1 MRPPLPQ
8 ALQSPFVMLRPNNL
22 PAPELR
28 LPASLRE
35 WSLQGQVTAAV
46 SSYVQTLRSM
56 QELACKL
63 PPDLAA
69 EMQLKIEKV
78 RSNMHQE
85 LEMSK
90 LAEAAASAHRD
101 PAKT

>member
-1 MRPPLPQ
+1 
-8 ALQSPFVMLRPNNL
+8 
-22 PAPELR
+22 
-28 LPASLRE
+28 
-35 WSLQGQVTAAV
+35 
-46 SSYVQTLRSM
+46 M